1 MRLKF
6 STFEELVGFYESD
19 LQLPLLK
26 ELALCRAAVKLPLDN
41 RRKAEIL
48 LMGGHQWHLNIR
60 KRAEAKNDII
70 EKLAETKL
78 WERKYTC
85 FEDIYKDVVKAVD
98 GILYAGALTRYDVA
112 KRIGFCCG
120 VEPEQVYLH
129 SGARIGAKRLL
140 GIERLSGDTL
150 PVEKFHKF
158 FPTLSALHIENLLCI
173 AKDLFAEGRICEDKE
188 LDSDICC
195 FKCYFEIPEELWYI
209 VQAKTVAELQ
219 LIIKTQTKQTY

>member
-1 MRLKF
+1 MKHRF

-60 KRAEAKNDII
+60 KRAKAKDHII
-70 EKLAETKL
+70 GQLEESKL
-78 WERKYTC
+78 WERKYTN
-85 FEDIYKDVVKAVD
+85 FEEVYEAVAAA
-98 GILYAGALTRYDVA
+98 IGATRYVGDLTLYDVA

-120 VEPEQVYLH
+120 HEPEQVYLH
-129 SGARIGAKRLL
+129 GGARVGARNLL
-140 GIERLSGDTL
+140 GVTRLYGKKKSVGQ
-150 PVEKFHKF
+150 FGKF
-158 FPTLSALHIENLLCI
+158 FPTLSALHIENILCI
-173 AKDLFAEGRICEDKE
+173 AKELFAKGRICEDKE

-209 VQAKTVAELQ
+209 VQAKTVAEIQMILQ
-219 LIIKTQTKQTY
+219 SQTK

>member
-1 MRLKF
+1 MKHRF

-26 ELALCRAAVKLPLDN
+26 EQALCRAAVKLPLDN

-48 LMGGHQWHLNIR
+48 LMGGHQWHL
-60 KRAEAKNDII
+60 KMHQTEQGDII
-70 EKLAETKL
+70 GKLAETKL
-78 WERKYTC
+78 WERPYSN
-85 FEDIYKDVVKAVD
+85 FEEVYKAVVEAI
-98 GILYAGALTRYDVA
+98 GKIRYAGKLTRYDVA

-140 GIERLSGDTL
+140 GIQRLSDDTL
-150 PVEKFHKF
+150 PVKRFNKF

-173 AKDLFAEGRICEDKE
+173 AKELFAKGRICEDKE

-209 VQAKTVAELQ
+209 VQAKTVAEIQMIL
-219 LIIKTQTKQTY
+219 KSQTK